1 MAKLV
6 TNDVTGGFA
15 GVTAI
20 NDNNTLIET
29 AMENTL
35 SLDGT
40 TPNSM
45 SADLDLDSNNLINAG
60 SVQVNGQS
68 LVPSSVVAIDT
79 AASVPNVAA
88 GGIAAT
94 DVQAAINELDTEKL
108 GLIPTPVTND
118 LLLQAADGSLTKAG
132 YGLPNVNADVTA
144 SDEELNYSVGVTSAI
159 QTQLDAKEPTFSY
172 RGCLVYLDSNQS
184 LSQSLSTGTPAN
196 IAFDQEDYDTDTIHD
211 NATNNTRLTVPSG
224 VTKVRISYNV
234 QFASNSTGY
243 RNIVVYRSSTDAFIG
258 NTTVSVEAVT
268 GDVTIINAQTPVL
281 TVSSGVYFEIAG
293 LQDSG
298 GALNVIGNI
307 IGSATWFSM
316 EIIE

>member
-45 SADLDLDSNNLINAG
+45 SADLDLDSNNLINAN

-94 DVQAAINELDTEKL
+94 DVQAALNELDGDKANV
-108 GLIPTPVTND
+108 IATPVVGD
-118 LLLQAADGSLTKAG
+118 LIVQASGGEMSPAG
-132 YGLPNVNADVTA
+132 YALTNVNADVTA

-172 RGCLVYLDSNQS
+172 RGCLVYLDSN
-184 LSQSLSTGTPAN
+184 QSLSTGTPAN